1 MVAFNKDCDKIA
13 VANEGEG
20 VYGDAGLVDPEG
32 SVSIISLDN
41 GGSSGTVQT
50 VSFAPIAT
58 SDEDLKAKGVH
69 LPLELK
75 AQEYYDLHSA
85 KFSGDLDFAASRAAH
100 AQHAESVPRRRA
112 RLQPYLGYNHTARD
126 HGACSEER
134 SSCFKEPWAGRHAA
148 TRPAKGRPRFQSS
161 EFMAFP
167 PCRYTPAT
175 QLEPEY
181 VSDAGH
187 HSNQD
192 TPPLHV
198 G

>member
-1 MVAFNKDCDKIA
+1 MPDMVAFNKDCDKIA

-41 GGSSGTVQT
+41 DGSSGTVQT

-100 AQHAESVPRRRA
+100 AQHAERVPGRR
-112 RLQPYLGYNHTARD
+112 GYN
-126 HGACSEER
+126 
-134 SSCFKEPWAGRHAA
+134 PI
-148 TRPAKGRPRFQSS
+148 
-161 EFMAFP
+161 
-167 PCRYTPAT
+167 
-175 QLEPEY
+175 
-181 VSDAGH
+181 
-187 HSNQD
+187 
-192 TPPLHV
+192 
-198 G
+198 

>member
-1 MVAFNKDCDKIA
+1 MGPLPDMVAFNKACDKIA

-100 AQHAESVPRRRA
+100 AQHAERVPGRRA
-112 RLQPYLGYNHTARD
+112 TLQPYPGYHMQLTTTAPAR
-126 HGACSEER
+126 R
-134 SSCFKEPWAGRHAA
+134 SVRAASKSRGQATTPAALPKVAHVFPIQVHARHAA
-148 TRPAKGRPRFQSS
+148 RARVR
-161 EFMAFP
+161 E
-167 PCRYTPAT
+167 
-175 QLEPEY
+175 
-181 VSDAGH
+181 
-187 HSNQD
+187 
-192 TPPLHV
+192 
-198 G
+198 

>member
-1 MVAFNKDCDKIA
+1 MGPLPDMVAFNKACDKIA

-41 GGSSGTVQT
+41 DGSSGTVQT

-100 AQHAESVPRRRA
+100 AQHAERVSGRRA
-112 RLQPYLGYNHTARD
+112 RLRLSRLQPYAHAARD
-126 HGACSEER
+126 HGSCSEQRSNCFKRAVGRPPRRHMPCER
-134 SSCFKEPWAGRHAA
+134 SP
-148 TRPAKGRPRFQSS
+148 T
-161 EFMAFP
+161 FP

-181 VSDAGH
+181 VSDASH

-192 TPPLHV
+192 TPPLHI

>member
-100 AQHAESVPRRRA
+100 AQHAERVPSEGQA
-112 RLQPYLGYNHTARD
+112 ATLSKLQPHAQLATTVPARG
-126 HGACSEER
+126 GAFVLLQR
-134 SSCFKEPWAGRHAA
+134 AVVGRPPRH
-148 TRPAKGRPRFQSS
+148 TRPAKGRPRFHPAGTRPPRSSSQS
-161 EFMAFP
+161 
-167 PCRYTPAT
+167 T
-175 QLEPEY
+175 
-181 VSDAGH
+181 
-187 HSNQD
+187 
-192 TPPLHV
+192 
-198 G
+198 

>member
-1 MVAFNKDCDKIA
+1 MVAFNKDCDQIA

-100 AQHAESVPRRRA
+100 AQHAERVPGRRA
-112 RLQPYLGYNHTARD
+112 RLQPYLSYNHMHSSRPRCLLG
-126 HGACSEER
+126 GAFVLLQR
-134 SSCFKEPWAGRHAA
+134 AVV
-148 TRPAKGRPRFQSS
+148 GRPPRRHTPCQRSPT
-161 EFMAFP
+161 FP

-181 VSDAGH
+181 VSDPGH
-187 HSNQD
+187 YSNQD
-192 TPPLHV
+192 TLPLHV